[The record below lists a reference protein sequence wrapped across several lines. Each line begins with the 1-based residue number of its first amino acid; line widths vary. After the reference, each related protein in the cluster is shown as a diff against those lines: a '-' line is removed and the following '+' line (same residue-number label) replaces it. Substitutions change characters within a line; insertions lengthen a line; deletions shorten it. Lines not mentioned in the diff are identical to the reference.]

1 MKDTDI
7 LKKNERI
14 DQLYSQ
20 DIKIIQ
26 SPDVFSFSLDA
37 VLLASFAEL
46 KNSPK
51 TKVMD
56 LCAGNGAVGLFASQ
70 KTKGSIDQLELQ
82 HRLADMGDRSI
93 QLNQLGNRVKM
104 YNLDLADTFQKFNKD
119 SYDYVLCNPPYF
131 RNQTTS
137 KKNPN
142 PYLAIARHEVKT
154 TLNQVLKVSS
164 GLLKMNG
171 KLFLVHRPDRFL
183 EILET
188 LKRNRLAP
196 KRIRLVYPRPHNEAN
211 MVLIEAIKDGR
222 PDGIRFMDPL
232 YEYEGEEYSQE
243 VKGFLY
249 GRK

>member
-82 HRLADMGDRSI
+82 HRLADMGDR
-93 QLNQLGNRVKM
+93 
-104 YNLDLADTFQKFNKD
+104 
-119 SYDYVLCNPPYF
+119 
-131 RNQTTS
+131 
-137 KKNPN
+137 
-142 PYLAIARHEVKT
+142 
-154 TLNQVLKVSS
+154 
-164 GLLKMNG
+164 
-171 KLFLVHRPDRFL
+171 
-183 EILET
+183 
-188 LKRNRLAP
+188 
-196 KRIRLVYPRPHNEAN
+196 
-211 MVLIEAIKDGR
+211 
-222 PDGIRFMDPL
+222 
-232 YEYEGEEYSQE
+232 
-243 VKGFLY
+243 
-249 GRK
+249 